1 MSVRIRYG
9 SHPKGERH
17 LLSVRTFGDKHFRV
31 ELDTEQLVYQ
41 ITSGD
46 GSQVIT
52 GKAVSVPML
61 KLKAKQELERL
72 GVAFIEEAR
81 DRSQS

>member
-1 MSVRIRYG
+1 MSTRIRYG
-9 SHPKGERH
+9 SHPKGEKH

-31 ELDTEQLVYQ
+31 ELDTDNLVYQ

-52 GKAVSVPML
+52 GTAVSVPML

-72 GVAFIEEAR
+72 GVKFTNEAR
-81 DRSQS
+81 DRT